1 MIYLLITKLLREMSQ
16 SGMCFFLFLQW
27 MSTDF
32 RNLHDAP
39 GALHQHYAK
48 VLCRRPETWPPFQ
61 SEELLLVHFALFVCP
76 HLIFM
81 SYCRFSMYYPGMYF
95 FFLLL

>member
-16 SGMCFFLFLQW
+16 SGMCFYFFLQW

-39 GALHQHYAK
+39 GALHQHYASMCFVGGRK
-48 VLCRRPETWPPFQ
+48 LGRRFDRKNYLFRQNTYLQNKKHMLTCQGGDW
-61 SEELLLVHFALFVCP
+61 LL
-76 HLIFM
+76 
-81 SYCRFSMYYPGMYF
+81 
-95 FFLLL
+95 